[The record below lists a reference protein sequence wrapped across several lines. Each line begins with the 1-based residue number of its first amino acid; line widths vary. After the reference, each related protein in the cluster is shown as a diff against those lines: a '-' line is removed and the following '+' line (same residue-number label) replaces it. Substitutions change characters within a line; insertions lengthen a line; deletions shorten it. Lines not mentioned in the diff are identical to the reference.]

1 MFFFKKKNEVSLEV
15 EDPWAQEGHCFIS
28 GNLRVTGEVHFA
40 GNLRIDGRVDGRIG
54 VFEGKRGTLVVS
66 KGAIVN
72 GPVQVTDLITDGTI
86 NGEVYVEDK
95 LECRS
100 SAIIKGEVRYQKMNI
115 SEGARI
121 EGRCIQ
127 RDQEAQQKHTAEVT
141 PFLATRDVTYLK
153 KKA

>member
-1 MFFFKKKNEVSLEV
+1 MFFFKKKKDISLEV

-28 GNLRVTGEVHFA
+28 GNLRVAGEVYFA

-54 VFEGKRGTLVVS
+54 VFDGKRGTLVVS
-66 KGAIVN
+66 KGAVVN
-72 GPVQVTDLITDGTI
+72 GPVFVTDLITDGTI
-86 NGEVYVEDK
+86 NGEVFVEDK

-100 SAIIKGEVRYQKMNI
+100 NAIIKGEVRYRSMNI

-127 RDQEAQQKHTAEVT
+127 RDQEQKKADSHTT
-141 PFLATRDVTYLK
+141 PFLATRDITYLK